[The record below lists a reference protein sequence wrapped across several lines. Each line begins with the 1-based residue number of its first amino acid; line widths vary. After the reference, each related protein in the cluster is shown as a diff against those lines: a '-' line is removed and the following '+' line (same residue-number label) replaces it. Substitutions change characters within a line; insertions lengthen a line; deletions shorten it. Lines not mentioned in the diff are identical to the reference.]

1 MAALRATIRAVVE
14 ADAPMTVRQIFYR
27 LVGLGA
33 VEKTDTRA
41 RNFEGES
48 VELDAI
54 PPKQLRKIVEAVI
67 LRHVDPQR
75 LAVLKV
81 AEESERDIL
90 KFTAENIRV

>member
-1 MAALRATIRAVVE
+1 MFFDVTEEWDVPLMVTREQITAL
-14 ADAPMTVRQIFYR
+14 
-27 LVGLGA
+27 GLPTRPTK
-33 VEKTDTRA
+33 KTDTRA

-90 KFTAENIRV
+90 KFTAENIGV